1 MQFCATSLMTS
12 EHTISGQAMQY
23 IMQKL
28 TMTRTGPWS
37 TPHLHSVVEVVEVV
51 SKRVSGS
58 NLFLPHS
65 GPMCLAGGCKKQDDI
80 WGCAE

>member
-28 TMTRTGPWS
+28 AMTQAGPWS
-37 TPHLHSVVEVVEVV
+37 TPHLYSVLVVR
-51 SKRVSGS
+51 RVSS
-58 NLFLPHS
+58 NLFLHHS
-65 GPMCLAGGCKKQDDI
+65 APMCLADGCKKQDDI

>member
-1 MQFCATSLMTS
+1 
-12 EHTISGQAMQY
+12 
-23 IMQKL
+23 MQKPA
-28 TMTRTGPWS
+28 MTRAGPWS
-37 TPHLHSVVEVVEVV
+37 TPHLHSVVEVVEVVEVV